1 MRNQTCL
8 STPLQSRVELQGK
21 DTNCLY
27 TKPYSLEETTML
39 TVYLL
44 WIDSKKKN
52 GHKRILLT
60 LSLSN
65 TGSAFNYILKCYFGT
80 ITRLKLNLNKILFLF
95 YFYSLMIFSKHYCFI

>member
-1 MRNQTCL
+1 MRNQTWLCL

-44 WIDSKKKN
+44 WIDSKKMDIK
-52 GHKRILLT
+52 
-60 LSLSN
+60 
-65 TGSAFNYILKCYFGT
+65 
-80 ITRLKLNLNKILFLF
+80 
-95 YFYSLMIFSKHYCFI
+95 